1 MRSKKPELPPLEEL
15 GREVHDKINAG
26 SRLLPALQELGE
38 KYQRHP
44 NQIRNYWSNYAS
56 FHKLE
61 YSSKT
66 HKLTSY

>member
-15 GREVHDKINAG
+15 GREVHEKINEG
-26 SRLLPALQELGE
+26 KPLLAALQELGE

-44 NQIRNYWSNYAS
+44 NQIRNYWRNYAQ

>member
-15 GREVHDKINAG
+15 GREVHDKISAG
-26 SRLLPALQELGE
+26 EHLLAALQELGE
-38 KYQRHP
+38 KYQRSA
-44 NQIRNYWSNYAS
+44 NQIRQYWNAYAQ

-61 YSSKT
+61 YSVKT